1 MLNSSWSYMCYIKML
16 GLVKDGLN
24 GFMSEKALHAMVLGL
39 SDQFEQNRPILPN
52 LTVWPS
58 IQMVLY

>member
-24 GFMSEKALHAMVLGL
+24 GFMSEQALHAMVLGL
-39 SDQFEQNRPILPN
+39 SDQFERNQPILPD
-52 LTVWPS
+52 LIVQPS
-58 IQMVLY
+58 IVLY